1 MLDNQTTTEPDD
13 TMPPSPEPAAPI
25 DYWAASPIE
34 EIAQEIES
42 KFDNYRQ
49 WLQTSGYANR
59 IRSTYNTF
67 YGFNDDGT
75 IQVTRDRDNLAHIN
89 VNHYKSLMSR
99 LHIMITESKLDF
111 QPRAINSD
119 PKSDIEANLAK
130 GICEY
135 YNSEKDMNSTT
146 SMAVLSALIMLETY
160 VHAPWD
166 LSEGYELTADEQG
179 VIKTGDQMFEN
190 FNPFEVAKN
199 TSITE
204 SNWFIIRKKVN
215 KYDLAALF
223 PLFASEILAETL
235 ATDVDG
241 LRQALGTRNL
251 SGGGDTTEDDEDYV
265 WKFILYHA
273 RTPSMPQGRHVEI
286 AAGQVLADG
295 KLKYDKI
302 PLFRL
307 TAGNILSTCYG
318 DSPAIELLPL
328 QHALNALYSATTTN
342 NLNNSVQL
350 IYSADP
356 NLTTRKLEDG
366 QTLVS
371 SASPPSALNL
381 TGSSAENF
389 KMLDRLQSD
398 QQLLSGVN
406 DVVRGNPSQSV
417 KTSGGQALM
426 IAQAQQYVSDLAKGY
441 ADLAS
446 DLATCLISNIQ
457 KFASEQ
463 MTAYIVGSSKKGQ
476 IKQFQAK
483 DIMHVQ
489 RVTVDLGNPLT
500 SSLAGRSE
508 LLSQWMQYGV
518 ITKPEQTIEFLTT
531 GNLEQDLDDEFNQ
544 QTVIAEQMELLKS
557 GKMPIIL
564 STDNHTR
571 AILQANKILA
581 QNDVRMD
588 ANLVNLVNA
597 YMQQH
602 IQLMRTLNP
611 DLAAVL
617 SGQPLPP
624 QQPPAPPPGQGAPGQ
639 PPQPSVQGVNLPH
652 IPDGAPPQTQQSYQ
666 QATQATPPDPTK
678 G

>member
-1 MLDNQTTTEPDD
+1 MLDNQTTPEPDD
-13 TMPPSPEPAAPI
+13 TMPPSPAPAAPI

-49 WLQTSGYANR
+49 WLQTSGYSYR
-59 IRSTYNTF
+59 IRATYNTF
-67 YGFNDDGT
+67 YGFNDDGS
-75 IQVTRDRDNLAHIN
+75 IETRRDIDNLAHIN
-89 VNHYKSLMSR
+89 VNHFKSLISR

-135 YNSEKDMNSTT
+135 YNAEKDMNAVT
-146 SMAVLSALIMLETY
+146 SEAVLSALIMLETY

-166 LSEGYELTADEQG
+166 ISEGYELTADEQG
-179 VIKTGDQMFEN
+179 VIKTGDQLFEN
-190 FNPFEVAKN
+190 LNPFDVAKN
-199 TSITE
+199 VSITQ

-215 KYDLAALF
+215 KYDLAAIF
-223 PLFASEILAETL
+223 PTFAPEILAETL
-235 ATDVDG
+235 SVDIDG
-241 LRQALGTRNL
+241 LRQALGVRNL
-251 SGGGDTTEDDEDYV
+251 SGQGSAAEDDEDYI
-265 WKFILYHA
+265 WKYVLYHA

-328 QHALNALYSATTTN
+328 QQALNALYSATTTN
-342 NLNNSVQL
+342 NLNNSIQL

-356 NLTTRKLEDG
+356 NLTTRRLEDG

-371 SASPPSALNL
+371 AASPPSALNL

-406 DVVRGNPSQSV
+406 DLVRGNPSDSV

-441 ADLAS
+441 AELAS
-446 DLATCLISNIQ
+446 DLATCLVSNIQ

-463 MTAYIVGSSKKGQ
+463 LTAYIVGSSKKGQ

-489 RVTVDLGNPLT
+489 RVSVDLGNPLT

-518 ITKPEQTIEFLTT
+518 IKDPTQIIRFLTS
-531 GNLEQDLDDEFNQ
+531 GNLDQDLDDDFNQ
-544 QTVIAEQMELLKS
+544 ETVIAEQMELLKS

-564 STDNHTR
+564 STDNHTGS
-571 AILQANKILA
+571 ILQANKILA

-602 IQLMRTLNP
+602 IQLMRSLNP

-624 QQPPAPPPGQGAPGQ
+624 QQPPGPPPGAPGQ
-639 PPQPSVQGVNLPH
+639 PPPPSVQGVNLPH
-652 IPDGAPPQTQQSYQ
+652 VPNGAPPQAQQAYQ